1 MENLEGEVEAEE
13 SALIGAAGVAGLD
26 PIRQSLDT
34 FKKEVTDKAMEVR
47 ETLKRFQGRVFHAVN
62 TTHGYMTRYRIG
74 EDGRIFV
81 EKRLKGI
88 YVTAE
93 KLQEAKQ
100 NLVQAGKEVP
110 IKAKRRWRKAVTGD
124 PNKRIRDYMKET
136 PQVKMQ
142 DKFSFTLGVIVICLS
157 EFLILRMPNLF
168 QYFYFAL
175 MSVLIA
181 WRYYDYSLIKSE
193 LFLMDF
199 CYFVN
204 LSVFLQTVFYP
215 NDLAWFKA
223 NYVLTQGPI
232 CIAIVVWRNSLV
244 FHSLDKLTSFFLHA
258 FPTML
263 CHIYRWKLVDHGL
276 TFTNGYIG
284 IESHLVYPLGIY
296 FSWQVA
302 YLLMTEVILRPKLDS
317 DLEIVTSQ
325 RYLALDYKMGANKFV
340 TNLCRKQ
347 GWLGPEENLNPETRL
362 AKIAFVLS
370 QFIYTILTIIH
381 PPILFTSYYLCCAYL
396 VLIFTAAVWNG
407 ASYYIEI
414 FSKRYNMKFIG
425 TNEALASKSD
435 RKESTNSTNSGEDH
449 DDEFTEALD
458 SLDLDELFDELIDDD
473 TGSSTSSKDDGIRT
487 RELSEEP
494 FKAMDAA
501 SEENIGAPESEE
513 QSKE

>member
-1 MENLEGEVEAEE
+1 M
-13 SALIGAAGVAGLD
+13 GAVAGLD

-62 TTHGYMTRYRIG
+62 TTHGIMLRYRIG
-74 EDGRIFV
+74 QDGRIFV

-93 KLQEAKQ
+93 KLQEARQ

-124 PNKRIRDYMKET
+124 ENKRIRDYMKET

-142 DKFSFTLGVIVICLS
+142 DKISFTLGVIVICLS
-157 EFLILRMPNLF
+157 EWLILRTPNLF
-168 QYFYFAL
+168 QFFYITV
-175 MSVLIA
+175 MSVLLA
-181 WRYYDYSLIKSE
+181 YRYYDYAKIKSE
-193 LFLMDF
+193 LYLLDF

-204 LSVFLQTVFYP
+204 LSVILQTSFYP
-215 NDLAWFKA
+215 DNLLWFKA

-276 TFTNGYIG
+276 KFTNDYMG
-284 IESHLVYPLGIY
+284 IESHLVMPLGIY
-296 FSWQVA
+296 FAWQVG
-302 YLLMTEVILRPKLDS
+302 YVFMTEVVLRSKLDA

-325 RYLALDYKMGANKFV
+325 RYLSLDYKMGANKFV
-340 TNLCRKQ
+340 TKICRKN
-347 GWLGPEENLNPETRL
+347 GWLGPEENLDPETRL
-362 AKIAFVLS
+362 AKIAFVIS
-370 QFIYTILTIIH
+370 QFVFTILTIVH
-381 PPILFTSYYLCCAYL
+381 PPILYTSYELCCAYL

-425 TNEALASKSD
+425 TKEVVSKSA
-435 RKESTNSTNSGEDH
+435 RKESTNSVNDGEDQ
-449 DDEFTEALD
+449 FTEALD
-458 SLDLDELFDELIDDD
+458 
-473 TGSSTSSKDDGIRT
+473 
-487 RELSEEP
+487 
-494 FKAMDAA
+494 
-501 SEENIGAPESEE
+501 
-513 QSKE
+513 